1 MRLAL
6 GSGFVLFLSTDVGR
20 GLVFDPLRQ
29 RFTPYTLP
37 WPMASGAAADI
48 GGGRVLLVP
57 GSLDVN
63 PQPDPLGIDMSGFRP
78 TDTSLPTA
86 EPTP

>member
-1 MRLAL
+1 MSAAAW
-6 GSGFVLFLSTDVGR
+6 FSTRCASASRPTRCPG
-20 GLVFDPLRQ
+20 
-29 RFTPYTLP
+29 
-37 WPMASGAAADI
+37 PMASGAAADI